1 MNSMF
6 AEYLNQHAILAVL
19 SNFRRYEINVVR
31 LFMPGRG
38 RIARLPSDCDTPIEI
53 DILHEIQLNYH
64 LATICFVH
72 TPSLVHHSP
81 EGTSTCL

>member
-1 MNSMF
+1 MVYSYFVYKMNSMF

-38 RIARLPSDCDTPIEI
+38 RIARLPFRLRHP
-53 DILHEIQLNYH
+53 N
-64 LATICFVH
+64 
-72 TPSLVHHSP
+72 
-81 EGTSTCL
+81 